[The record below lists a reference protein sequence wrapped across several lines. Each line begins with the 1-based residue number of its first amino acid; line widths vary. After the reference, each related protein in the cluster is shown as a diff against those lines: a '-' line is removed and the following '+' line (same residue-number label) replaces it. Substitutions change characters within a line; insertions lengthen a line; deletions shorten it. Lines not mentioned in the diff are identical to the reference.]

1 MNSEHQA
8 DTIARSLAQSP
19 PGTFKLFRRSRTG
32 VEGTVED
39 HLQNMH
45 EIGARVQ
52 YALQCGCLLEAIPLR
67 LQIMYFW
74 LWVYFV
80 NEAPTGTQ
88 RKKEFG
94 ALLDQCERLGLP
106 SNL

>member
-1 MNSEHQA
+1 
-8 DTIARSLAQSP
+8 
-19 PGTFKLFRRSRTG
+19 
-32 VEGTVED
+32 
-39 HLQNMH
+39 
-45 EIGARVQ
+45 
-52 YALQCGCLLEAIPLR
+52 LQCGCLLEVISLR
-67 LQIMYFW
+67 LQIMDYW
-74 LWVYFV
+74 LRVYFV